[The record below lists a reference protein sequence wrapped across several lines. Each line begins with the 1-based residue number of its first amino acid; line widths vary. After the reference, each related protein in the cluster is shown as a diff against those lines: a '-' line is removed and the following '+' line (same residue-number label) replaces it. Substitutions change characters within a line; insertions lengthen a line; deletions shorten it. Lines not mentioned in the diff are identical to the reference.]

1 VFYTLG
7 DGTGG
12 GDGDGLGEAV
22 DFSDKDWLADTNA
35 RIAQLYTKDGMDRSE
50 WYNLE
55 ERTMSPAHNHT
66 NNNNN
71 NNNNRSSSSSSSSSS
86 AHGGAQPRKL
96 VKDGYLLMKST
107 GRLGRAVW
115 HRRWFE
121 LDEECLSYLKGP
133 ETLDEV
139 CDFIL

>member
-55 ERTMSPAHNHT
+55 ERTMSPAHSHT
-66 NNNNN
+66 NNNN
-71 NNNNRSSSSSSSSSS
+71 NNNNRSSSSSSSSS
-86 AHGGAQPRKL
+86 AHGGGQPRKL
-96 VKDGYLLMKST
+96 VKDGYLFMKST